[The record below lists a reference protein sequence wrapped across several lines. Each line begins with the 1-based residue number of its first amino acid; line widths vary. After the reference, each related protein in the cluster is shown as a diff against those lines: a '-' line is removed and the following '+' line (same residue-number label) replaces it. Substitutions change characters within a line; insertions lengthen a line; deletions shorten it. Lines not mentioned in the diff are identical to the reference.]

1 MKSVASSLLSRL
13 ANVAGLIAT
22 PLTPAHYLGLL
33 RPLAANH
40 TARVEAVSRETEDV
54 TTLTLRPGR
63 GWQRHQAGQHVRVAL
78 AIDGRLA
85 ARMYSISSSP
95 DRTDGSITITVKAQ
109 GRVSKALCS
118 SEPGSYLTLGVP
130 EGDFV
135 LPTSQRVLF
144 VTGGSGI
151 TPVMSMLRTY
161 AARGTMPDVVHLHF
175 ARSADDVIFASDLFD
190 LAAQPTYRSILV
202 TDRRRFTPALLT
214 SLVPDWERREAM
226 ACGPASLLEAAAFT
240 NPRVERFA
248 ATLVAPSDASGGHV
262 RFGTSRVSAISDGR
276 TPLLRIAEGAGIH
289 APHGCRMGICH
300 TCDATLTKGCV
311 RDLRTGDRLQA
322 GARIQICVCAAAG
335 DVELAL

>member
-33 RPLAANH
+33 RPLAASH
-40 TARVEAVSRETEDV
+40 TARVEAVSRETRDV

-95 DRTDGSITITVKAQ
+95 DRADGLITITVKAQ
-109 GRVSKALCS
+109 GRVSNALCNVH
-118 SEPGSYLTLGVP
+118 PGSYLTLGVP

-135 LPTSQRVLF
+135 LPASERVLF
-144 VTGGSGI
+144 ITGGSGI
-151 TPVMSMLRTY
+151 TPVMSMLRT
-161 AARGTMPDVVHLHF
+161 GMSSDVVHLHF

-202 TDRRRFTPALLT
+202 TDRRRFTPELLA
-214 SLVPDWERREAM
+214 SLVPDWKSREVM

-240 NPRVERFA
+240 NARVERFA

-276 TPLLRIAEGAGIH
+276 TPLLRIAEGAGVK

-311 RDLRTGDRLQA
+311 RDLRTGDRLEA